1 MKGLRWQTES
11 QIHTMNGIGQGLEDR
26 RGTGRG
32 DSKRNNLVETRK
44 IMNKGKRKIK
54 IKIENSESR
63 LSDRGRNVD

>member
-26 RGTGRG
+26 RG

-54 IKIENSESR
+54 IKIENSESH